1 MECRASRP
9 TGDVAPM
16 QAGVASSLETLRHLH
31 KMKWNFGAT
40 RIRRLDAAR
49 CCESATLV
57 ELLQLSAIVNEAKL
71 HLRVAGSPAVRFR
84 RVHDLQSEAFAL
96 AVGIDGHQAEVR
108 ALAPSLNEN
117 SCEQCAPNLSNQK
130 RPARDEIAHA
140 IDIDPFASDV
150 RALGHERTV
159 DQTRERVRVLQ
170 FRNTNCERGHA
181 SLL

>member
-1 MECRASRP
+1 MECRAARP
-9 TGDVAPM
+9 ARIVAPN
-16 QAGVASSLETLRHLH
+16 QAGVAPSLWTLWPLH
-31 KMKWNFGAT
+31 QMKWNFGAT

-57 ELLQLSAIVNEAKL
+57 ELLQLGAMVNEAKL
-71 HLRVAGSPAVRFR
+71 HLRVASSPAVRFR

-108 ALAPSLNEN
+108 ALAPSLNED
-117 SCEQCAPNLSNQK
+117 SREQCAPNLSNQK
-130 RPARDEIAHA
+130 RPARDEVAHA

-159 DQTRERVRVLQ
+159 DQ
-170 FRNTNCERGHA
+170 
-181 SLL
+181 